1 MARVRHTTASAGV
14 VGVLA
19 AGSLVLAGVSP
30 LHASLTG
37 TAENPSGTLFGTVVA
52 KRGTETF
59 AEAQERADSTYGGL
73 DISRVFHGGAPQP
86 WPGAAGYSGRPV
98 VVSFRYS
105 PKEVLLGTHDPEI
118 LSWFTTAPTDRDIYW
133 SYSHEPEDNIERGE
147 FSAADYRAA
156 WVRIATLAA
165 AANNPR
171 LHGTLIL
178 MCWSLGPAS
187 GRDWRDYYAGDPWI
201 EIVAFDCYNYGD
213 RQGRYIPP
221 AVLFDRVVTFGQDTG
236 IPWAIAEVGSKLTAS
251 DTTGDG
257 RAAWLREVG
266 QFLAGK
272 AIFVNYFDVKLGGDY
287 RLLDAPSQ
295 AAWREVV
302 TTY

>member
-1 MARVRHTTASAGV
+1 M
-14 VGVLA
+14 
-19 AGSLVLAGVSP
+19 LVLIGVSP
-30 LHASLTG
+30 LHAELSG
-37 TAENPSGTLFGTVVA
+37 TTDNPSGTLFGTVVA

-59 AEAQERADSTYGGL
+59 EQAQQRADSTYGGL
-73 DISRVFHGGAPQP
+73 DISRVFYGGAPQP

-105 PKEVLLGTHDPEI
+105 PVQVLSGTYDQAL
-118 LSWFTTAPTDRDIYW
+118 LSWFANAPSDREVYW
-133 SYSHEPEDNIERGE
+133 SYSHEPEDNIERGD

-156 WVRIATLAA
+156 WVHISTIAA
-165 AANNPR
+165 AASNPH
-171 LHGTLIL
+171 LHPTLIL
-178 MCWSLGPAS
+178 MCWSLGTAS
-187 GRDWRDYYAGDPWI
+187 GRNWRDYYAGPGWV

-213 RQGRYIPP
+213 RQGRYVAP
-221 AVLFDRVVTFGQDTG
+221 AVLFDRVVTFGTDTG
-236 IPWAIAEVGSKLTAS
+236 IPWAIAEVGSKKIAS
-251 DTTGDG
+251 DTTGDD
-257 RAAWLREVG
+257 RAAWLRKVG

-272 AIFVNYFDVKLGGDY
+272 AIFVNYFDVKLVADY